1 APAPMNDEPIE
12 KVGNSNSVNSSVS
25 GTISI
30 SENKE
35 PRNRDSEINNI
46 VSDQFFK
53 HLINSETSNDKKRKQ
68 ADTTDPEN
76 TSNYKKMTTMNTQPK
91 ANAAAQNAKPLP
103 QYSKNILP
111 TGFNPNSKAFPTS
124 GKGIGPGIEF
134 KVRSFHLN
142 S

>member
-1 APAPMNDEPIE
+1 MRGRRSKPNTIKNRDLLKSQKERLSEFNKNVLGLSAPAPMNDEPIE
-12 KVGNSNSVNSSVS
+12 KVGNSNSDNSSVS

-35 PRNRDSEINNI
+35 PRNSDSEINNI

-91 ANAAAQNAKPLP
+91 ANAAAQNARRKAT
-103 QYSKNILP
+103 P
-111 TGFNPNSKAFPTS
+111 T
-124 GKGIGPGIEF
+124 
-134 KVRSFHLN
+134 
-142 S
+142 